1 MNAAPTIGLFRWL
14 MRVAATL
21 PQYVVPI
28 LLFSVVANVLL
39 LVSPFYMLQV
49 YDRILTSGS
58 IDTLI
63 WLTVISVFLL
73 GIYAAAEVGRRRLST
88 LAANEIDELL
98 SKNAFLDFGD
108 NPEAGDRLSSSLRY
122 MARIRGYFSNQSVLP
137 FFDLPFAPMFLAVLF
152 LIHPIIGLIG
162 LCGAA
167 LMLGMAM
174 SAEMSTRSAHDLA
187 SLKDSEAFE
196 LALGLSRQ
204 RSAIVSM
211 GLTKGALAQWRS
223 IKAEA
228 QQIGLH
234 GSKREI
240 GFASSSKSVR
250 QMLQILVLGAGGA
263 LAVRQQVSPGAIVAG
278 SIILGRALAP
288 IDQVVGGWR
297 GIAAIRQAWAGLGEA
312 AFEDADVAP
321 DLPLPR
327 PKSQLTLERLTIAP
341 PGAEEALV
349 RPFGLTLQGGDVAA
363 LIGAI
368 GCGKTSLLQTISG
381 AWRPYAGH
389 VHLGGRD
396 LHEWD
401 SDDRG
406 PYVGYVPQ
414 KVELLP
420 GTIAQNI
427 ARMGEAEGSDIIA
440 AAEQAGA
447 HEMVLALPKGYDTRI
462 GMNGQETLS
471 AGQQQLVGLARALFG
486 APVLLILDE
495 PTANLDEA
503 GRMHAIKAI
512 QAVAARGGIVV
523 IATHDTRLLQTTGLV
538 LAIRNGAV
546 VSADTQRYLASLS
559 KTDPTQQT
567 IDIAREGS
575 VG

>member
-14 MRVAATL
+14 MRVAAAV

-28 LLFSVVANVLL
+28 LLFSVVANLLL

-73 GIYAAAEVGRRRLST
+73 AIYAAAEVGRRRLST
-88 LAANEIDELL
+88 LAGNDIDALL
-98 SKNAFLDFGD
+98 SKNAFLDFG
-108 NPEAGDRLSSSLRY
+108 NHPEAGARLSTSLRY

-137 FFDLPFAPMFLAVLF
+137 FFDLPFAPMFLVVLF
-152 LIHPIIGLIG
+152 LIHPIIGGIG
-162 LCGAA
+162 LAGAV
-167 LMLGMAM
+167 LMLVIAV
-174 SAEMSTRSAHDLA
+174 SAETSTRSAHDLA

-211 GLTKGALAQWRS
+211 GLTKGALAQWQA
-223 IKAEA
+223 IKTQG
-228 QQIGLH
+228 QQIGLQ

-263 LAVRQQVSPGAIVAG
+263 LAVQQQVSPGAIVAG

-312 AFEDADVAP
+312 AFEEVDIAET
-321 DLPLPR
+321 LPLPR
-327 PKSQLTLERLTIAP
+327 PKAELVFERLSIAP

-363 LIGAI
+363 LIGPI
-368 GCGKTSLLQTISG
+368 GCGKTSFLQTISG
-381 AWRPYAGH
+381 AWRPHAGH
-389 VHLGGRD
+389 VQLGGRD

-406 PYVGYVPQ
+406 PYIGYVPQ

-427 ARMGEAEGSDIIA
+427 ARMSEAEGADIIA

-447 HEMVLALPKGYDTRI
+447 HEMILSLPQGYDTRI
-462 GMNGQETLS
+462 GANGQDILS

-495 PTANLDEA
+495 PTANLDGG
-503 GRMHAIKAI
+503 GRLQAIKAV
-512 QAVAARGGIVV
+512 QSVAARGGIVV
-523 IATHDTRLLQTTGLV
+523 IATHDTRLLQTTNLV
-538 LAIRNGAV
+538 LAIRSGAV
-546 VSADTQRYLASLS
+546 VSADTDRYLASLS
-559 KTDPTQQT
+559 KADPSPQIIERAQK
-567 IDIAREGS
+567 
-575 VG
+575 